1 MASLEKNPTDALGAV
16 AIWAGL
22 VLFGLAGFW
31 VWMHGLEWAYR
42 MQGALVLGWCAL
54 TGVFLILKGFAG
66 PRGTEGYFDGPT
78 RVGIPI
84 AIAWGIFGFSVGDY
98 LAWQLAY
105 PALNG
110 DLSWLNFGRLRPVHT
125 TAVIFGF
132 GGNALIATSFYVVQR
147 TSRARL
153 YGRRAP
159 WFVLWGYNL
168 FCVLA
173 VSGYLLGITS
183 SKEYAEPEWYADIL
197 LTIVWV
203 TYFYIYVMTLARRRE
218 PHIYVSNW
226 YYLAF
231 IVVVA
236 MLHIVNNISMPA
248 SLLSYKS
255 YSAYA
260 GVQDAV
266 IQWWYGHNA
275 VAFFLTAGFL
285 GMLYY
290 FLPKKAER
298 PVYSYRLSILGF
310 WGITF
315 LYIWVG
321 THHLHFTAVPDWAQT
336 LGMAFSIMLLVPS
349 WAAAFNAIMTLN
361 GAWARLRTES
371 SLRFMFAAAVFY
383 AMSTFEGSFL
393 AVTYVNSLSHYTDWT
408 VAHVHSGALGWVAL
422 ITMGSIYALVPWLF
436 NRPGMYS
443 ERLVAWHFW
452 LAMAGILLYL
462 AGIWNS
468 GILQGLMW
476 RTYDA
481 AGFLK
486 YSFMESVTP
495 MHPYYV
501 IRGLGGLLFVAG
513 SVVMAVNVWLTLRM
527 PQTGRDPSVSDDRP
541 LVPAEAR

>member
-1 MASLEKNPTDALGAV
+1 MAYLGLQGSESRRV
-16 AIWAGL
+16 IVVWGGVVGLGLAGL
-22 VLFGLAGFW
+22 V
-31 VWMHGLEWAYR
+31 VWIYGLEWAYR
-42 MQGALVLGWCAL
+42 MHGALVVLWCLATLLFLGL
-54 TGVFLILKGFAG
+54 RSFS
-66 PRGTEGYFDGPT
+66 PPNSEDGYQDRPT
-78 RVGIPI
+78 RVGVLL
-84 AIAWGIFGFSVGDY
+84 AVVWGVFGFGVGDY
-98 LAWQLAY
+98 LAWQLAI
-105 PALNG
+105 PALNF

-147 TSRARL
+147 TARARL
-153 YGRRAP
+153 YGVTAP

-173 VSGYLLGITS
+173 VTGYALGITS

-197 LTIVWV
+197 LTVVWV
-203 TYFYIYVMTLARRRE
+203 VYFVTFVMTLAARRE

-236 MLHIVNNISMPA
+236 MLHIVNNISLPI

-298 PVYSYRLSILGF
+298 PVYSYRLSIVGF

-321 THHLHFTAVPDWAQT
+321 THHLHFTAIPDWAQT
-336 LGMAFSIMLLVPS
+336 LGMVFSIMLLVPS
-349 WAAAFNAIMTLN
+349 WGAAFNAIMTLN

-393 AVTYVNSLSHYTDWT
+393 AINSVNALSHYTDWT
-408 VAHVHSGALGWVAL
+408 IAHVHSGALGWVAL
-422 ITMGSIYALVPWLF
+422 ITIGSIYALVPWVF
-436 NRPGMYS
+436 GKPAMYS
-443 ERLVAWHFW
+443 EKLIAWHFW
-452 LAMAGILLYL
+452 LAIAGTILYL

-486 YSFMESVTP
+486 FSFIETVVVMQ
-495 MHPYYV
+495 PYHV
-501 IRGLGGLLFVAG
+501 IRGIGGFLFVVGA
-513 SVVMAVNVWLTLRM
+513 VIMFVNVYLTVRS
-527 PQTGRDPSVSDDRP
+527 PATARDPLMADDRP
-541 LVPAEAR
+541 LVPSEAE

>member
-1 MASLEKNPTDALGAV
+1 MVSPIGGILVWCGLIVLAILGLIVWSYGLESAFQTQGAIVVLWALAT
-16 AIWAGL
+16 GL
-22 VLFGLAGFW
+22 VLLNRSG
-31 VWMHGLEWAYR
+31 R
-42 MQGALVLGWCAL
+42 N
-54 TGVFLILKGFAG
+54 
-66 PRGTEGYFDGPT
+66 RDNNSGYYDSPT
-78 RVGIPI
+78 RL
-84 AIAWGIFGFSVGDY
+84 AILVSIGWSVFGFGVGDY
-98 LAWQLAY
+98 LAWELAF
-105 PALNG
+105 PVLNF
-110 DLSWLNFGRLRPVHT
+110 DLTWLNFGRLRPVHT

-132 GGNALIATSFYVVQR
+132 GGNALLATSYYVVQR

-153 YGRRAP
+153 YGHIAP

-173 VSGYLLGITS
+173 VSGYALGITS
-183 SKEYAEPEWYADIL
+183 SKEYAEPEWYADIV
-197 LTIVWV
+197 LTVVWV
-203 TYFYIYVMTLARRRE
+203 VYFYIFVMTLKARRE

-236 MLHIVNNISMPA
+236 MLHIVNNISVPA
-248 SLLSYKS
+248 SLLSHRS
-255 YSAYA
+255 YPIYA

-290 FLPKKAER
+290 FLPKKANR
-298 PVYSYRLSILGF
+298 PVYSYRLSIIGF

-321 THHLHFTAVPDWAQT
+321 THHLLYTAIPDWAQT
-336 LGMAFSIMLLVPS
+336 LGMAFSIMLIVPS
-349 WAAAFNAIMTLN
+349 WGAAINAIMTLN
-361 GAWARLRTES
+361 GAWAKLRTDS

-393 AVTYVNSLSHYTDWT
+393 AIKFVNSLSHYTDWT
-408 VAHVHSGALGWVAL
+408 IAHVHSGALGWVAL
-422 ITMGSIYALVPWLF
+422 ITIGSLYSLIPWVF
-436 NRPGMYS
+436 DKPAMYS
-443 ERLVAWHFW
+443 ERLITWHFW
-452 LAMAGILLYL
+452 LAIGGTVLYL

-481 AGFLK
+481 GGFLK
-486 YSFMESVTP
+486 YSFLESVLV
-495 MHPYYV
+495 MQPYHV
-501 IRGLGGLLFVAG
+501 IRGIGGFLFVAG
-513 SVVMAVNVWLTLRM
+513 AVVMVVNVYKTLRTPSM
-527 PQTGRDPSVSDDRP
+527 SRDPAVADDRP
-541 LVPAEAR
+541 LVPGEAD